1 MVMIMIQ
8 RMSRAYRVTDDGGE
22 FDDVDHDHDLD
33 ARNEADDRVAY
44 YQLADY
50 PVRLVKAT

>member
-1 MVMIMIQ
+1 MVTVKTQ
-8 RMSRAYRVTDDGGE
+8 RTNVSYRVTDDGGYFE
-22 FDDVDHDHDLD
+22 DVDHDHDLD

-50 PVRLVKAT
+50 PVRLVQS